1 MNTNNTLNQLSE
13 VATRIKELREIIGF
27 SVKEMTE
34 KTNVD
39 EKTYLSYE
47 SGKVDIPFSF
57 IHKCALT
64 FGVEMTELLEGSSAK
79 LSTYTV
85 TRKGQGQETAK
96 EDAVETSVEEKAE
109 SVEVKTESKK
119 RRGMFTSP

>member
-34 KTNVD
+34 KTDVD

-47 SGKVDIPFSF
+47 S
-57 IHKCALT
+57 
-64 FGVEMTELLEGSSAK
+64 
-79 LSTYTV
+79 
-85 TRKGQGQETAK
+85 
-96 EDAVETSVEEKAE
+96 
-109 SVEVKTESKK
+109 
-119 RRGMFTSP
+119 